1 MCAFHDV
8 LGFQAVRDVIFFNDY
23 MKKWGKIYIYI
34 FPSERGKS
42 NVV

>member
-23 MKKWGKIYIYI
+23 MKKWGNIYIYT
-34 FPSERGKS
+34 FSPVKEEKAM
-42 NVV
+42 